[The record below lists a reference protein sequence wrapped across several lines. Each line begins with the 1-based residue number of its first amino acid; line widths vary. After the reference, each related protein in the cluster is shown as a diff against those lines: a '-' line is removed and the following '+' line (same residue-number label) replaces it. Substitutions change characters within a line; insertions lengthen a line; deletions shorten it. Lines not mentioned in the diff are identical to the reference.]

1 MQINMSVRE
10 AKQYSP
16 LALAFLG
23 DSVYEQLVRE
33 RLILTANM
41 PAHRLHSLAV
51 ERVCAEYQSACVD
64 RLLEMEIFSEDELDI
79 FKRGRNTK
87 MNPPKH
93 STVQDYRNATGLEC
107 LFGYLYLTAQIRRIE
122 EIFEI
127 CWDINSAGSEIDG

>member
-1 MQINMSVRE
+1 MNMDERE

-41 PAHRLHSLAV
+41 PAHKLHSLAV
-51 ERVCAEYQSACVD
+51 ERVRAEYQSACID
-64 RLLEMEIFSEDELDI
+64 RLLEMEMFTEQEHEI

-107 LFGYLYLTAQIRRIE
+107 LIGYLHLTGQNERIR
-122 EIFEI
+122 EIFRV
-127 CWDINSAGSEIDG
+127 CWEDIGSVDSRIDG